1 MSGPMTIKLP
11 KRLQLPI
18 KEQLDLFIKNH
29 YDAMTSEDLFNVV
42 HYYLT
47 KEHNDFMDYDAMTS
61 EDLFNFVH
69 YYLTKEYQ
77 DWIDKSM
84 AELDA
89 ELNGIPNH

>member
-1 MSGPMTIKLP
+1 MTIKLP

-18 KEQLDLFIKNH
+18 KEQLDLFIRAH
-29 YDAMTSEDLFNVV
+29 YDE
-42 HYYLT
+42 
-47 KEHNDFMDYDAMTS
+47 MTS

-77 DWIDKSM
+77 DWIDKEM

>member
-1 MSGPMTIKLP
+1 MISKHLTYPSTNKMSGPMTIKLP

-18 KEQLDLFIKNH
+18 KEQLDLFIKNY
-29 YDAMTSEDLFNVV
+29 YDG
-42 HYYLT
+42 
-47 KEHNDFMDYDAMTS
+47 MTS

-77 DWIDKSM
+77 KWIDKSM